1 MYDSIFCLFE
11 AMHLLLLLDLLAHEG
26 NTIEDV
32 AGCNIIM
39 CVVTSPAAT
48 RAVNQLID
56 YQLIAILIDYF
67 NYQFNYLK
75 PTSIS
80 ISISS
85 CQWRPIELSAN

>member
-1 MYDSIFCLFE
+1 LSLLALWLLAITSSI
-11 AMHLLLLLDLLAHEG
+11 LLD
-26 NTIEDV
+26 NF
-32 AGCNIIM
+32 AGTL
-39 CVVTSPAAT
+39 VVIVVVEEEVVVV

-85 CQWRPIELSAN
+85 CHWRPIELSTN

>member
-1 MYDSIFCLFE
+1 
-11 AMHLLLLLDLLAHEG
+11 LLDERWYCCEERAKHHGDYFLSHP
-26 NTIEDV
+26 
-32 AGCNIIM
+32 
-39 CVVTSPAAT
+39 VVSRAATLAT

-75 PTSIS
+75 ATSIS

-85 CQWRPIELSAN
+85 CHWRPIELSTN

>member
-1 MYDSIFCLFE
+1 MSTSNI
-11 AMHLLLLLDLLAHEG
+11 MHNIIAILLL
-26 NTIEDV
+26 V
-32 AGCNIIM
+32 AGWPLYIP
-39 CVVTSPAAT
+39 PAGRPPPTT

-56 YQLIAILIDYF
+56 YQELIAILIDYF

-85 CQWRPIELSAN
+85 

>member
-1 MYDSIFCLFE
+1 VLSNLPGVACAHPRCSI
-11 AMHLLLLLDLLAHEG
+11 LAAS
-26 NTIEDV
+26 N
-32 AGCNIIM
+32 M
-39 CVVTSPAAT
+39 PMPSPTCRDAHDG

-85 CQWRPIELSAN
+85 CHWRPIELSTN